1 MRWVFIIE
9 IWYKLSPLDLKGTKA
24 MKITIDV
31 DCSPEEARQ
40 FLGLPD
46 VAPLQASVMAD
57 IEKRTLAALAAM
69 EPEQLMKTWMSAGL
83 PGNMPSGLAGGLTGG
98 LPGGMPGGFA
108 EGMKG
113 WEEMQ
118 KAFWQQMT
126 AAAGG
131 KDKQSD
137 G

>member
-1 MRWVFIIE
+1 
-9 IWYKLSPLDLKGTKA
+9 

-31 DCSPEEARQ
+31 DCSPEEARR

-46 VAPLQASVMAD
+46 VAPLQASVMAEM
-57 IEKRTLAALAAM
+57 EKRTLAALAAM
-69 EPEQLMKTWMSAGL
+69 EPEQLMKAWMSLGL
-83 PGNMPSGLAGGLTGG
+83 PGNMPGGLGGGLTGG
-98 LPGGMPGGFA
+98 IPGGFA

-131 KDKQSD
+131 KSKQSD
-137 G
+137 D